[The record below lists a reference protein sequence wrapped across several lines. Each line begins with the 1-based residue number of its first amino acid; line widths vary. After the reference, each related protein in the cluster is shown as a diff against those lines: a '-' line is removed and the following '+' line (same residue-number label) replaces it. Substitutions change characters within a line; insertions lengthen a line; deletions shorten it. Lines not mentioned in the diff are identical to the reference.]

1 MKLLQKSML
10 LGAAVMLSTS
20 CSQDAPWGAGNGEG
34 EIHLH
39 LSAYGDVTAAVPSVR
54 AVSTD
59 IVAPPVAE
67 FQVKV
72 SKIDGSY
79 SESFS
84 TVSDFVK
91 KGSFPAG
98 SYQIEAWYGDPN
110 AQGFVK
116 SGEENYEHAYYYGK
130 TSNIT
135 VLEGQ
140 STEVQLSAALG
151 NAIVVIEYSDAFK
164 NYFTDWST
172 SVQTSGSSPVDFGS
186 DEGLGYVMP
195 GNVNVIISA
204 ELPNGKTISLSPG
217 NFDVKAQHMYKM
229 RYNIYNGE
237 VGKADRLEISFDENL
252 ETERILIDLTDELE
266 NTAAPVVTPEG
277 FINEQNFVIQRGTT
291 FDGEIKFNVSAP
303 GNITA
308 ANLTIEMEQVNDPEN
323 KLSFLTD
330 GMIDLCAATESQKAE
345 MERAGI
351 KAVGFFRNP
360 GKMAQL
366 DLTEMCRNLPEGKY
380 RILFQVKDSYTQV
393 NDPVSVG
400 FSCIPVDMSMTA
412 EPAPFGEGYADIIV
426 SYNGPDPTAP
436 GSNPFTFRVQGN
448 SSYSDSEIISITKKE
463 STRAFESY
471 DYVYRITVP
480 DVDRDVFTVRAYFGE
495 ETAMGPDMTTDV
507 TFEYPDY
514 QVQLDPMTQ
523 KLRINV
529 VHDDPK
535 KKTLF
540 FHKLKVFIN
549 GTRLSEGTFSR
560 DEPTKWIAVYDLQPS
575 TQYRVQTTL
584 QSAENATKFGSDETI
599 TTSPATPV
607 PNGDFSQTSNT
618 INNQKLQ
625 VGGSYRNTAA
635 IWHTNWCVFN
645 YFEPIG
651 GWASIN
657 QKTFYPESKEK
668 NSWFMVAST
677 YVENGSVIIRTVGYN
692 HNGIVPEKSG
702 NALNSIYYCTNS
714 PDYDSFSRCSGELF
728 LGSYSFNGT
737 ETRSEGV
744 LFNARPTSL
753 TFKYKYKKQQ
763 ESSRGSA
770 EIIIYAEDGTTVINT
785 RKVYLYDTEETVKDY
800 KIVLYRY
807 PFGIQAGKLCIKFLS
822 SDLENNAPV
831 ETKVPKGAEL
841 NEGLGTGEY
850 DVPTNSAHAV
860 SVGSVL
866 TISDLKFNYGEKQNE

>member
-10 LGAAVMLSTS
+10 FGAAAVIMTS
-20 CSQDAPWGAGNGEG
+20 CSQDAPWGAGKGEG
-34 EIHLH
+34 EIHLN
-39 LSAYGDVTAAVPSVR
+39 LSAYGDVTAAAPSVR

-59 IVAPPVAE
+59 IVVPPVAD

-72 SKIDGSY
+72 AKLDGSY

-84 TVSDFVK
+84 TVEDFVN

-98 SYQIEAWYGDPN
+98 SYEIEAWYGEPGS
-110 AQGFVK
+110 QGFVK
-116 SGEENYEHAYYYGK
+116 SGEEDYAHAYYYGK
-130 TSNIT
+130 STNIT
-135 VLEGQ
+135 VMEGQ
-140 STEVQLSAALG
+140 TTEVQLSASLN
-151 NAIVVIEYSDAFK
+151 NAIIVIEYTEAFK
-164 NYFTDWST
+164 TYFTDWST
-172 SVQTSGSSPVDFGS
+172 SVQTSGYSPVDFGAE
-186 DEGLGYVMP
+186 EGLSYVIP
-195 GNVNVIISA
+195 GTVNVTISA
-204 ELPNGKTISLSPG
+204 ELPNGNRISLSPG
-217 NFDVKAQHMYKM
+217 SFDVAAQHMYKM
-229 RYNIYNGE
+229 RYNIYDGE
-237 VGKADRLEISFDENL
+237 VGKADRLEITFDDSL
-252 ETERILIDLTDELE
+252 ETEPIYIDLSGELE

-277 FINEQNFVIQRGTT
+277 FVDGQNFVMQRGTS
-291 FDGEIKFNVSAP
+291 FDGEVKFNVAAA
-303 GNITA
+303 GTIAA
-308 ANLTIEMEQVNDPEN
+308 ANLTIESDSYTP
-323 KLSFLTD
+323 SFLTN
-330 GMIDLCAATESQKAE
+330 GTIDLCAATETQKAE
-345 MERAGI
+345 MEMAGI

-366 DLTEMCRNLPEGKY
+366 DLTELCRNLPEGKH
-380 RILFQVKDSYTQV
+380 RILFQVKDTYTQV
-393 NDPVSVG
+393 NTPVSVG
-400 FSCIPVDMSMTA
+400 LACIPVDMGMTA

-436 GSNPFTFRVQGN
+436 GSNPFTFRTQGN
-448 SSYSDSEIISITKKE
+448 NGYVDSDIISITKKE

-480 DVDRDVFTVRAYFGE
+480 DVDRDKFTVRAYFGS
-495 ETAMGPDMTTDV
+495 ETAAGPDMTTDV
-507 TFEYPDY
+507 EFEYPDY

-635 IWHTNWCVFN
+635 VWHTNWCVFN

-692 HNGIVPEKSG
+692 HNGTVPEKSG
-702 NALNSIYYCTNS
+702 NAANSIYYCTNS

-841 NEGLGTGEY
+841 NEGLGYGEY

-866 TISDLKFNYGEKQNE
+866 TISDLKFIYGEKQNE